1 VATVWVLQE
10 MKLETELMQ
19 SSRDIR
25 SEIYVVRDIQVMLDK
40 DLAGLYEV
48 ETKVLNQAV
57 KRNMDRFPEQF
68 CFQLTVSEYNNL
80 RSQFVTSSSNVDS
93 SNPQFAT
100 LNDHVK
106 RGENI
111 KYVPYV
117 FTEQG
122 VAMLSAVLRSA
133 TAVQVSIR
141 IMDAFVQMRHFLSA
155 NASLYERVNAI
166 EHKQLTY
173 DEYKIEADKKFD
185 KIFEA
190 LEAADLPKQGIF
202 CDGQI
207 YDAYEFASGLVRKAK
222 KSLILVDNYI
232 DDTVLTMMDKRR
244 SGVNAVIYTKT
255 ISKQLALDVQKHNV
269 QYPAVEIRTAAAFH
283 DRFLIIDE
291 KELYHIGASLK
302 DLGWKVFAFSRLE
315 LPVEETM
322 KTLGVAV

>member
-1 VATVWVLQE
+1 

-19 SSRDIR
+19 SDSDIR
-25 SEIYVVRDIQVMLDK
+25 SEIYVVRGVQVMLDK
-40 DLAGLYEV
+40 DLAGLYGV

-68 CFQLTVSEYNNL
+68 CFQLTVSEYSIL
-80 RSQFVTSSSNVDS
+80 RSQIVTSSSDTESLRSQN
-93 SNPQFAT
+93 AT
-100 LNDHVK
+100 LSLK
-106 RGENI
+106 EYGGRR
-111 KYVPYV
+111 YLPYV

-141 IMDAFVQMRHFLSA
+141 IMAAFVEMLHFLSA
-155 NASLYERVNAI
+155 NASLYERVNVI
-166 EHKQLTY
+166 EHKQLAY

-185 KIFEA
+185 KVFEA

-207 YDAYEFASGLVRKAK
+207 YDAYEFASGLVRTAK
-222 KSLILVDNYI
+222 KSLILIDNYI

-244 SGVNAVIYTKT
+244 SGVNAAVYTKT
-255 ISKQLALDVQKHNV
+255 ISKQLALDVQKHNA
-269 QYPAVEIRTAAAFH
+269 QYPAVEIRIAAAFH
-283 DRFLIIDE
+283 YRFLIMDE

-302 DLGWKVFAFSRLE
+302 DLGKKVFAFSRLE
-315 LPVEETM
+315 LPVAETM

>member
-1 VATVWVLQE
+1 
-10 MKLETELMQ
+10 METELMR
-19 SSRDIR
+19 SEPDIR
-25 SEIYVVRDIQVMLDK
+25 SEIYVVRGIQVMLDK
-40 DLAGLYEV
+40 DLAGLYGV
-48 ETKVLNQAV
+48 ETKRLIEQV
-57 KRNMDRFPEQF
+57 KRNESRFPEEF
-68 CFQLTVSEYNNL
+68 RFQLTASEYSNL
-80 RSQFVTSSSNVDS
+80 RSQFATSSSSIDFSRSQIV
-93 SNPQFAT
+93 T

-106 RGENI
+106 RGENV

-133 TAVQVSIR
+133 TAVQVSIC
-141 IMDAFVQMRHFLSA
+141 IMNAFVEMRHFLSA
-155 NASLYERVNAI
+155 NASLYERVNVI
-166 EHKQLTY
+166 EHKQLAY

-185 KIFEA
+185 KVFEA
-190 LEAADLPKQGIF
+190 LEAADLPTQGIF

-222 KSLILVDNYI
+222 KSLILIDNYI

-244 SGVNAVIYTKT
+244 TGVNAVVYTKT
-255 ISKQLALDVQKHNV
+255 ISKQLALDVRKHNE

-302 DLGWKVFAFSRLE
+302 DLGQKVFAFSRLE
-315 LPVEETM
+315 LPVAETM